1 MLAIKPDI
9 FFSKETRNQLYDSK
23 IINRLLTWTDIIDI
37 CFQKEG
43 YFVFFGSI
51 QIKFWLVRWSNGK
64 NFRFVDTRTCIS
76 LQLDQYQNHRS
87 HTLKIL
93 ATTQR
98 WVTSL
103 NSSTPQNK
111 TGIEWV
117 CGAYEN
123 FCEDNPPISK
133 PPRILSLRW
142 LVGLSLISLKLH
154 KHRGGYWRKKLP
166 WTILEEQFPV
176 ARNTDASEIGNGVI
190 SLLWQPRCYCNPGRN
205 PVRSGNCS
213 PIVANGDV
221 VDHQTCEVLTLKN
234 PIEPPSLKKIVSS
247 SNGMLYLQAHG
258 RTATRAKTTVSFAS
272 ISRAYIYWNTES
284 SKQNRL

>member
-1 MLAIKPDI
+1 MHNGAKDVRLNKILQINTNKSERQRAKNITDYRQNEKTLP
-9 FFSKETRNQLYDSK
+9 TTDSK

-142 LVGLSLISLKLH
+142 L
-154 KHRGGYWRKKLP
+154 
-166 WTILEEQFPV
+166 
-176 ARNTDASEIGNGVI
+176 D
-190 SLLWQPRCYCNPGRN
+190 
-205 PVRSGNCS
+205 
-213 PIVANGDV
+213 
-221 VDHQTCEVLTLKN
+221 
-234 PIEPPSLKKIVSS
+234 
-247 SNGMLYLQAHG
+247 
-258 RTATRAKTTVSFAS
+258 RAFIDFA
-272 ISRAYIYWNTES
+272 
-284 SKQNRL
+284 

>member
-1 MLAIKPDI
+1 MHNGAKDVRLNKILQINTNKSERQRAKNITDYRQNEKTLP
-9 FFSKETRNQLYDSK
+9 TTDSK

-93 ATTQR
+93 PTTQR

-133 PPRILSLRW
+133 PPRILSLMW
-142 LVGLSLISLKLH
+142 L
-154 KHRGGYWRKKLP
+154 
-166 WTILEEQFPV
+166 
-176 ARNTDASEIGNGVI
+176 D
-190 SLLWQPRCYCNPGRN
+190 
-205 PVRSGNCS
+205 
-213 PIVANGDV
+213 
-221 VDHQTCEVLTLKN
+221 
-234 PIEPPSLKKIVSS
+234 
-247 SNGMLYLQAHG
+247 
-258 RTATRAKTTVSFAS
+258 RAFIDFA
-272 ISRAYIYWNTES
+272 
-284 SKQNRL
+284 

>member
-1 MLAIKPDI
+1 MHNGAKDVRLNKILQINTNKSERQRAKNITDYRQNEKTLP
-9 FFSKETRNQLYDSK
+9 TTDSK

-103 NSSTPQNK
+103 YSSTPQNEK
-111 TGIEWV
+111 GIEWV

-123 FCEDNPPISK
+123 FYEDNPPISK

-142 LVGLSLISLKLH
+142 L
-154 KHRGGYWRKKLP
+154 
-166 WTILEEQFPV
+166 
-176 ARNTDASEIGNGVI
+176 D
-190 SLLWQPRCYCNPGRN
+190 
-205 PVRSGNCS
+205 
-213 PIVANGDV
+213 
-221 VDHQTCEVLTLKN
+221 
-234 PIEPPSLKKIVSS
+234 
-247 SNGMLYLQAHG
+247 
-258 RTATRAKTTVSFAS
+258 RAFIDFA
-272 ISRAYIYWNTES
+272 
-284 SKQNRL
+284 

>member
-1 MLAIKPDI
+1 MNGVNRLATKGEKYYWLPRKLEKITDY
-9 FFSKETRNQLYDSK
+9 SESK
-23 IINRLLTWTDIIDI
+23 IINRLPTWTDIIDI
-37 CFQKEG
+37 CFQKEE
-43 YFVFFGSI
+43 YFVFFGSN

-117 CGAYEN
+117 CGAYGN
-123 FCEDNPPISK
+123 FYEDNPPISK

-142 LVGLSLISLKLH
+142 L
-154 KHRGGYWRKKLP
+154 
-166 WTILEEQFPV
+166 
-176 ARNTDASEIGNGVI
+176 D
-190 SLLWQPRCYCNPGRN
+190 
-205 PVRSGNCS
+205 
-213 PIVANGDV
+213 
-221 VDHQTCEVLTLKN
+221 
-234 PIEPPSLKKIVSS
+234 
-247 SNGMLYLQAHG
+247 
-258 RTATRAKTTVSFAS
+258 RAFIDFA
-272 ISRAYIYWNTES
+272 
-284 SKQNRL
+284 

>member
-1 MLAIKPDI
+1 MHNGAKDVRLNKILQINTNKSERQRAKNITDYRQNEKTLP
-9 FFSKETRNQLYDSK
+9 TTDSK

-103 NSSTPQNK
+103 NSITPQNK

-142 LVGLSLISLKLH
+142 L
-154 KHRGGYWRKKLP
+154 
-166 WTILEEQFPV
+166 
-176 ARNTDASEIGNGVI
+176 D
-190 SLLWQPRCYCNPGRN
+190 
-205 PVRSGNCS
+205 
-213 PIVANGDV
+213 
-221 VDHQTCEVLTLKN
+221 
-234 PIEPPSLKKIVSS
+234 
-247 SNGMLYLQAHG
+247 
-258 RTATRAKTTVSFAS
+258 RAFIDFA
-272 ISRAYIYWNTES
+272 
-284 SKQNRL
+284 

>member
-1 MLAIKPDI
+1 MDSLYYLKNTKQLTTKNDQLKHMTNNCSQLNQTS
-9 FFSKETRNQLYDSK
+9 FFLKKQEISCMTAK
-23 IINRLLTWTDIIDI
+23 LLIDYWHGPTLSI
-37 CFQKEG
+37 
-43 YFVFFGSI
+43 FVFRKKGILYFLEVSKF
-51 QIKFWLVRWSNGK
+51 KFWLVRWSNGK

-142 LVGLSLISLKLH
+142 L
-154 KHRGGYWRKKLP
+154 
-166 WTILEEQFPV
+166 
-176 ARNTDASEIGNGVI
+176 D
-190 SLLWQPRCYCNPGRN
+190 
-205 PVRSGNCS
+205 
-213 PIVANGDV
+213 
-221 VDHQTCEVLTLKN
+221 
-234 PIEPPSLKKIVSS
+234 
-247 SNGMLYLQAHG
+247 
-258 RTATRAKTTVSFAS
+258 RAFIDFA
-272 ISRAYIYWNTES
+272 
-284 SKQNRL
+284 